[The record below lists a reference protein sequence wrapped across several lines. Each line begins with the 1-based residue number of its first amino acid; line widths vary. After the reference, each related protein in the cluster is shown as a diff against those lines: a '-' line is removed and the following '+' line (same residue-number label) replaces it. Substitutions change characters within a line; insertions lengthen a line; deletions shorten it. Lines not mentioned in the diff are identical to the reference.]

1 MTEEIQPGG
10 LEMRGGGGQRAAA
23 STSAH
28 MGRGRGMGAK
38 GWGDGPEEV
47 RIHTH
52 KHTRIVTDLEGPG
65 AGEWISR
72 RQRPEALV
80 AHRDNG
86 GPAAGVGFAGG
97 LGLRLQECNLC
108 VSRMARRT
116 RARRLIAAAG
126 GRPEAASR
134 LRLPLDKKSQRRKK
148 AHGPALATTPDFVG
162 ACLVRL
168 PTVPGLVAGL
178 GSHGGPRC
186 QVPFCGFRRLFA
198 GNSEVG

>member
-1 MTEEIQPGG
+1 MT
-10 LEMRGGGGQRAAA
+10 GQRCAY
-23 STSAH
+23 T
-28 MGRGRGMGAK
+28 
-38 GWGDGPEEV
+38 
-47 RIHTH
+47 HT
-52 KHTRIVTDLEGPG
+52 KHTRIVTDLEGL
-65 AGEWISR
+65 AGGSGFLESR

-108 VSRMARRT
+108 VSRVARRT

-126 GRPEAASR
+126 GRSRAASR

-148 AHGPALATTPDFVG
+148 AHGPALATTPDFVE

-178 GSHGGPRC
+178 GSHGGPKC
-186 QVPFCGFRRLFA
+186 QVPFCGFRRPLLA